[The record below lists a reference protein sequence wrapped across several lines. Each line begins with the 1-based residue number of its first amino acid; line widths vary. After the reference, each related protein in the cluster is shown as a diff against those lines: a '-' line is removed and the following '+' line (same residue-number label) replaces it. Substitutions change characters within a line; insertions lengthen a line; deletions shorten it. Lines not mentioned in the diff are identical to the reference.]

1 MPAGLELLSDSDIE
15 VGIWVGG
22 GGLVHDVSLLAL
34 ASEWALLPLGCLTV
48 AFFSII
54 IFLALTE
61 DFSVVRL
68 YDFLDVGGATVR
80 QLQGVFVKNGVQL
93 VVRREMLSYKLKKH
107 SSYFCLESL
116 VEGGRK
122 VHDFSLLSSAA
133 IGVSWASAGR
143 FGHFELVLISTLC

>member
-1 MPAGLELLSDSDIE
+1 MCVPAGLEVFCHTDVE

-54 IFLALTE
+54 VFLVLTE
-61 DFSVVRL
+61 NFSVMRL
-68 YDFLDVGGATVR
+68 DNLLDVGGATVR
-80 QLQGVFVKNGVQL
+80 QFQGVFVKNRVQL
-93 VVRREMLSYKLKKH
+93 VVRREMLSYKIKKY
-107 SSYFCLESL
+107 SAYFCLESL

-133 IGVSWASAGR
+133 VGVS
-143 FGHFELVLISTLC
+143 